1 LNSYPKNIFLIGFM
15 GCGKTT
21 MAKKMASRIGYHCV
35 DMDVAFTKKSG
46 ISVADF
52 IIAQG
57 EEEFR
62 IQEREILKAIVT
74 QKYQVV
80 ATGGG
85 TPCFFDNISLMNNF
99 GTSVYLKMTTAAL
112 ASRLAVSGVQRPLLN
127 DVSGRDLEA
136 YIDKMLSKR
145 EMFYMQAHHTVEAFG
160 LKPEDL
166 MLLLRK

>member
-1 LNSYPKNIFLIGFM
+1 M

-21 MAKKMASRIGYHCV
+21 MAKKMASRIGYRCV
-35 DMDVAFTKKSG
+35 DIDSVFAKKLG

-62 IQEREILKAIVT
+62 IQEREILNTIVT
-74 QKYQVV
+74 QKHQVV

-85 TPCFFDNISLMNNF
+85 TPCFFDNINLMNNH
-99 GTSVYLKMTTAAL
+99 GISIYLKMTPAAL
-112 ASRLAVSGVQRPLLN
+112 TSRLAVSVAQRPLLN
-127 DVSGRDLEA
+127 DVPAGELEA
-136 YIDKMLSKR
+136 HIDKMLGKR
-145 EMFYMQAHHTVEAFG
+145 EMFYRQAHHTVEALG

-166 MLLLRK
+166 LLLLRK